1 MQEEWN
7 TPKWKA
13 KDGIEYLES
22 KNLPLA
28 ISYLSSFFRPE
39 WNFGIQNINRN

>member
-28 ISYLSSFFRPE
+28 ISSFYYYWSSFFRPE
-39 WNFGIQNINRN
+39 